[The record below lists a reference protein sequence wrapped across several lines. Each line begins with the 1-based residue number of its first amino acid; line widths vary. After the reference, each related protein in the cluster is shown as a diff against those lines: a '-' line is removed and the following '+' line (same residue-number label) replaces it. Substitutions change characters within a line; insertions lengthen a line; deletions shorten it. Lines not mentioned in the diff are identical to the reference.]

1 MENKVVLVTGSSRGI
16 GRATIIEFAKKG
28 YNVVIN
34 YISSEKEAK
43 LKFVDGDFEFNNEED
58 AKKLKEYVEKQYGI
72 QTMIV
77 EMDVSN
83 EAEIISGIKKI
94 IDRFGKIDVLVNCA
108 GIVFDR
114 DIYKATVSEFE
125 NTIRVNVLGAFIVSR
140 EVSKYMKKGSSI
152 INVSSTNGTKVIA
165 PESIDYNISKV
176 GLQSLTRD
184 LAFQFKPNIRV
195 NAIAI
200 GWADTDMNKDLPK
213 EYIEEENKKIFLN
226 RFATPSEIANTIYF
240 YLAKNQLILMEKF
253 LQLMADIREK
263 EPNKY
268 SYLFGSFLI
277 SFKKVI

>member
-1 MENKVVLVTGSSRGI
+1 MENKIVLVTGSSRGI

-34 YISSEKEAK
+34 YIDSEKEAK
-43 LKFVDGDFEFNNEED
+43 LKFIDGNFEFNNEED
-58 AKKLKEYVEKQYGI
+58 AKKLKEYVEKQYEI
-72 QTMIV
+72 QAMIV

-83 EAEIISGIKKI
+83 EAEIKNGIKKI

-125 NTIRVNVLGAFIVSR
+125 NTIRVNILGAFIVSR
-140 EVSKYMKKGSSI
+140 EVSKYMGKGSSI

-184 LAFQFKPNIRV
+184 LAFQFKPDIRV

-213 EYIEEENKKIFLN
+213 EYIAEENEKIFLN

-240 YLAKNQLILMEKF
+240 LSSEEASYINGEILTI
-253 LQLMADIREK
+253 DGG
-263 EPNKY
+263 Y
-268 SYLFGSFLI
+268 
-277 SFKKVI
+277 